1 MPNDQV
7 QSNSSLI
14 PVKPEPTKVSDK
26 PPAASPEELMFFEKV
41 KKYIANKHSYN
52 EFLKLINLYSQQI
65 LDTYSLVKKVQN
77 FIGQNAELFDLF
89 KQLVKY
95 DEKDEIVQ
103 NTANSRPRVDLE
115 GCISYGPSYRQL
127 PQSVKQNS
135 SLSVS

>member
-1 MPNDQV
+1 
-7 QSNSSLI
+7 
-14 PVKPEPTKVSDK
+14 
-26 PPAASPEELMFFEKV
+26 MFFEKV
-41 KKYIANKHSYN
+41 KKYIANKHSYS

-77 FIGQNAELFDLF
+77 FIGQNAELFEWF
-89 KQLVKY
+89 KQFVKY

-127 PQSVKQNS
+127 PPQ
-135 SLSVS
+135 VSKFYI